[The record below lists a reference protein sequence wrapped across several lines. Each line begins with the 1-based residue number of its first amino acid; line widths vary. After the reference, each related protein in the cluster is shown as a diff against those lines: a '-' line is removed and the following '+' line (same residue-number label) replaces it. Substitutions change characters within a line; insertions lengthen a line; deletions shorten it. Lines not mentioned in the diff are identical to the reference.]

1 MHWFRI
7 MVVANSCANIVHP
20 LNFVL
25 VPKIQIKQKNYQPIK
40 GLILMLVGST
50 VTAIIFIFNKK
61 KLQRPKFLAV
71 IFAFFAITTWL
82 LKLFC
87 VVFLLTWRSCTFYRR
102 IRCRIYIFAREGLG
116 KICCEILLH
125 FMYTPGFV
133 CVHRS
138 ADISYYACSHS
149 S

>member
-1 MHWFRI
+1 

-71 IFAFFAITTWL
+71 IFAFFAITT
-82 LKLFC
+82 
-87 VVFLLTWRSCTFYRR
+87 
-102 IRCRIYIFAREGLG
+102 
-116 KICCEILLH
+116 
-125 FMYTPGFV
+125 
-133 CVHRS
+133 
-138 ADISYYACSHS
+138 
-149 S
+149 